1 MQQSAVAMD
10 YSEYLESIVYFPIEF
25 EENYP
30 VYHFEYVQ
38 RTFTH
43 KKLHYHN
50 GFEIGVCLD
59 GDGIFLVENKVY
71 PFSKGCVSFISSSQ
85 PHIAQSPDNH
95 PSRWKYLTIEWEK
108 LFGQKEI
115 RVNQNVIH
123 SDELAQLVE
132 IIYDEAQKRDENSLL
147 IITNL
152 LNALFLKFLRIEK
165 DVKLDAT
172 PTAKIID
179 PRIYAS
185 IKYILNHYS
194 ERLTVRQLAEMSNYS
209 VNYFRKLFT
218 EQTGETPLNFITN
231 IRLKMASI
239 LLCSSDRTT
248 LDIAEACGFN
258 SLSSFNRCFRA
269 QYAITP
275 AQWRKQW
282 AKK

>member
-1 MQQSAVAMD
+1 
-10 YSEYLESIVYFPIEF
+10 
-25 EENYP
+25 
-30 VYHFEYVQ
+30 
-38 RTFTH
+38 
-43 KKLHYHN
+43 LHYHN

-132 IIYDEAQKRDENSLL
+132 IIYDEAQKSDENSLP

-194 ERLTVRQLAEMSNYS
+194 ESLTVRQLAEMSNYS

-218 EQTGETPLNFITN
+218 EQTGETPLDFITN